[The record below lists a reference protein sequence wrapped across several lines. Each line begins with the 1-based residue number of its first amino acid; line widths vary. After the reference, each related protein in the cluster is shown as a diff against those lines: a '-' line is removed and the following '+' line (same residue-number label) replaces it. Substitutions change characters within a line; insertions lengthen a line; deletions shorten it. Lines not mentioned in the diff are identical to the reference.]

1 MRNGDKFIAKMIVKG
16 LYVHK
21 TYEQSQEKQ
30 KSVKYIKKWVAKLNK
45 NIKED
50 SLQKWIKWIHN
61 PTGLAHCF
69 TCLKLNGCWFID
81 SKRPECPQHPNCH
94 CFLENLSY
102 EEVLNRAKS
111 ISEYS
116 KFDPYLFN
124 TGNKYSHGK
133 EKLFLE
139 WGYTVN
145 DAKWLQTEIE
155 RQGLDNYIKGNY
167 ILGKLD
173 HNGQRISIRV
183 TIPRKNNGN
192 DISFVTGWILYPNGQ
207 IKLTTPFGGK

>member
-1 MRNGDKFIAKMIVKG
+1 MQKGEIDKG
-16 LYVHK
+16 LYVNK
-21 TYEQSQEKQ
+21 TYRQSQEKQ
-30 KSVKYIKKWVAKLNK
+30 HSGQYMKRWIARLAVNNPEDYLQNSPKWV
-45 NIKED
+45 
-50 SLQKWIKWIHN
+50 KWVHN
-61 PTGLAHCF
+61 PTGLVHCF

-81 SKRPECPQHPNCH
+81 NNRPECPQHPSCH
-94 CFLENLSY
+94 CFLEVLSY
-102 EEVLNRAKS
+102 DEVLNKAKS

-124 TGNKYSHGK
+124 TENKYSHGK
-133 EKLFLE
+133 EKLFSE

-155 RQGLDNYIKGNY
+155 RQGLENYITGNY

-183 TIPRKNNGN
+183 TIPRKDN
-192 DISFVTGWILYPNGQ
+192 DSTVSFVTGWIVYPNGQ
-207 IKLTTPFGGK
+207 IKLTTPYGGK